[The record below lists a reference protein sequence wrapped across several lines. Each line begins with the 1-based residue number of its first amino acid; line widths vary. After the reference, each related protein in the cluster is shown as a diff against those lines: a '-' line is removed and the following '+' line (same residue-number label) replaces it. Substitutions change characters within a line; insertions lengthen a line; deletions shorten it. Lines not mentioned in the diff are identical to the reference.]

1 MRPPYCLF
9 FLRNALLDCLRVKNF
24 AACSGKRLW
33 ECLKVIIYSFNSF
46 TMHFTDGKLQNW
58 NVDDLRKYLLQGDIQ
73 IGKNVR
79 KANLIQKVISAQKL
93 DLPIQHS
100 QDEREK
106 EILNAKRNKLCI
118 DGVQISPQWHQRK
131 LDYWK

>member
-1 MRPPYCLF
+1 
-9 FLRNALLDCLRVKNF
+9 
-24 AACSGKRLW
+24 
-33 ECLKVIIYSFNSF
+33 
-46 TMHFTDGKLQNW
+46 MHFTDGKLQNW

-79 KANLIQKVISAQKL
+79 QANLIQKVISAQKL

-106 EILNAKRNKLCI
+106 EILNAKHNKLCI

-131 LDYWK
+131 LDYWKWISTKYYSE

>member
-1 MRPPYCLF
+1 
-9 FLRNALLDCLRVKNF
+9 
-24 AACSGKRLW
+24 
-33 ECLKVIIYSFNSF
+33 
-46 TMHFTDGKLQNW
+46 MHFTDGKLQNW

-73 IGKNVR
+73 IGNNVR

-118 DGVQISPQWHQRK
+118 DGVQYHPNGIKENWITGSEYLPSII
-131 LDYWK
+131 LNNTD